1 MNDDNML
8 DFVKVRLEEGEGI
21 SPESL
26 SRILAV
32 AERPVA
38 RTWNRRPL
46 GAMLVAASL
55 ALAAC
60 GWFFA
65 ADFADACRERNLT
78 DVLDLL
84 CAVDGE
90 PSPSPASLPDYLL
103 AWQDAPTRLGLSA
116 CHIRSGVFTI
126 FE

>member
-8 DFVKVRLEEGEGI
+8 DFVKAKLEEGEGI
-21 SPESL
+21 SSESL
-26 SRILAV
+26 SRILDV
-32 AERPVA
+32 AERQA
-38 RTWNRRPL
+38 MRTRNRRPL

-55 ALAAC
+55 AIAAC

-65 ADFADACRERNLT
+65 ADFADARRERNLT

-103 AWQDAPTRLGLSA
+103 AWQDAPTRLELAMLPG
-116 CHIRSGVFTI
+116 
-126 FE
+126 EEE